1 MNKHLEHLFEFRTIN
16 FISCIN
22 KSRSFREAENLRQLM
37 ELVEAIKKGTSEIF
51 WEHYIKR
58 LNSYWRT
65 SQRQDVDDSSGKISR
80 DEQIAV

>member
-1 MNKHLEHLFEFRTIN
+1 
-16 FISCIN
+16 
-22 KSRSFREAENLRQLM
+22 M

-51 WEHYIKR
+51 LEHYIKR